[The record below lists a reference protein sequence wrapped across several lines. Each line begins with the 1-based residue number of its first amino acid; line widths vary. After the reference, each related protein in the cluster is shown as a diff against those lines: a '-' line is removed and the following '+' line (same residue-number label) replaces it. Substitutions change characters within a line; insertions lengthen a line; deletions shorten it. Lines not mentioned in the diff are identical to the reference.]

1 MHSIITIKFRGT
13 GVYQNA
19 YWCEQGNRE
28 PCQCEQWCIKFSLNN
43 PFHATDLFWYP
54 LKTSENLWFSDVFR
68 RYQKRSV
75 AWNGLSS
82 PDTILRTYRFLQLLF
97 LQILPKIAKN
107 YVAKRIDFLRSRKNY
122 HHNNFKFQK
131 CTKSQKTDLAK
142 LQFYRKKSY

>member
-1 MHSIITIKFRGT
+1 MKLVKYSR
-13 GVYQNA
+13 Y
-19 YWCEQGNRE
+19 Y
-28 PCQCEQWCIKFSLNN
+28 
-43 PFHATDLFWYP
+43 
-54 LKTSENLWFSDVFR
+54 LKDIDFCNH
-68 RYQKRSV
+68 K
-75 AWNGLSS
+75 
-82 PDTILRTYRFLQLLF
+82 FLQLLF